1 MSTLGFND
9 NIVNISHYIFM
20 STLGFNDNIVNFKTH
35 NKIMQCNQKYNIR
48 MLKLHKI
55 LFLDYKVISLNT

>member
-20 STLGFNDNIVNFKTH
+20 STLGFNDNIVNIKTH
-35 NKIMQCNQKYNIR
+35 NKIMQCNQKI
-48 MLKLHKI
+48 
-55 LFLDYKVISLNT
+55 